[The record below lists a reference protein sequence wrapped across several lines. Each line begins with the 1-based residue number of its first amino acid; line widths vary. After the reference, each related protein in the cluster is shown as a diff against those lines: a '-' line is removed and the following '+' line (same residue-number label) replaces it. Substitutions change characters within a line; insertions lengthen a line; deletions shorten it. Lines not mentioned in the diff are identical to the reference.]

1 MQAQSGERASDALR
15 QAIQDRQPLEIADI
29 RDESS
34 SAEEASTFR
43 NGTAE
48 INTRQQM
55 IDALMLFTIS
65 HEISSLPAT
74 EIF

>member
-15 QAIQDRQPLEIADI
+15 QAIEDRQPLEIADI

-48 INTRQQM
+48 VNTR
-55 IDALMLFTIS
+55 
-65 HEISSLPAT
+65 
-74 EIF
+74 